1 MSKFAE
7 ALNSGRFV
15 ITCELNPPKG
25 ADLRP
30 LYNHANEIRKSVEAF
45 NITDSAGARMT
56 MAPLSVAHLL
66 LDRGIEP
73 ILQVTCRDR
82 NRLALQ
88 SELLAASSLGVTN
101 VLCMSGDHPSGGD
114 HPEAKAVF
122 DLDGISLLRSVSS
135 LNAGSDLSGNA
146 LRGSPNFFAGA
157 VVNPGAANLDEEI
170 RRMEQKIEAGAS
182 FFQTQAVYEPESFEK
197 FMNAAHNFNVPI
209 LAGIIVLKSS
219 RMARNLNANLP
230 GVHVPGHII
239 DELESADDV
248 PSKSVEVSGRII
260 RDVREMCAGVHIMA
274 IGWESRV
281 PSIVSAA
288 GLDGNH

>member
-7 ALNSGRFV
+7 ALSSGRFV

-25 ADLRP
+25 VDLGP
-30 LYNHANEIRKSVEAF
+30 LYDKADALQATVEAF
-45 NITDSAGARMT
+45 NVTDSAGANMT

-88 SELLAASSLGVTN
+88 SELLAASSLGVAN
-101 VLCMSGDHPSGGD
+101 LLCMSGDPPGRGD

-122 DLDGISLLRSVSS
+122 DLDGIELLQSVSS
-135 LNAGSDLSGNA
+135 LKGGSDLAGNA
-146 LRGSPNFFAGA
+146 LRGTPDFFPGA
-157 VVNPGAANLDEEI
+157 VVNPGASDLDAEV

-182 FFQTQAVYEPESFEK
+182 FFQTQAVYEPESFEA
-197 FMNAAHNFNVPI
+197 FMNAVRSFNVPI
-209 LAGIIVLKSS
+209 LAGLIVLKSA

-230 GVHVPGHII
+230 GVHVPDHII
-239 DELESADDV
+239 DELEGADDV
-248 PSKSVEVSGRII
+248 PSKSVEVSGRI
-260 RDVREMCAGVHIMA
+260 VREVRGMCAGVHIMA

-281 PSIVSAA
+281 PAIVAAA
-288 GLDGNH
+288 G